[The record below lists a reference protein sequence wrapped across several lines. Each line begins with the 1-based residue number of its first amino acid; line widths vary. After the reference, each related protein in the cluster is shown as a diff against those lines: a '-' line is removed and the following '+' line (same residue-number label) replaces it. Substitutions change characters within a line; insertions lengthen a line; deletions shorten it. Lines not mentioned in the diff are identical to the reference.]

1 MNYDFDAI
9 SGTFNKKIDS
19 FLDTLC
25 YRPAS
30 LGIAVS
36 GGSDSLGLLYLINSW
51 PNPTN
56 LKILVLTVDHD
67 LRHGSAKDATYVS
80 ELCKKLGFAHTTLLW
95 DHEDMTGNLSA
106 NAREARYKLM
116 KKSLL

>member
-1 MNYDFDAI
+1 VNYDFDAI
-9 SGTFNKKIDS
+9 SSIFNKKIDS

-36 GGSDSLGLLYLINSW
+36 GGSDSLGLLYLIKSW

-56 LKILVLTVDHD
+56 LKISVLTVDHE
-67 LRHGSAKDATYVS
+67 SKAWIS
-80 ELCKKLGFAHTTLLW
+80 
-95 DHEDMTGNLSA
+95 
-106 NAREARYKLM
+106 
-116 KKSLL
+116 

>member
-1 MNYDFDAI
+1 VNFDFDAI
-9 SGTFNKKIDS
+9 SSMFNKKIES

-25 YRPAS
+25 YRPAA

-80 ELCKKLGFAHTTLLW
+80 ELCKKTLFSPY
-95 DHEDMTGNLSA
+95 NSA
-106 NAREARYKLM
+106 M
-116 KKSLL
+116 GS